1 MDGPLHNSVI
11 VCFGFQFKYHT
22 KIDDLID
29 RTLTN
34 MKVGLIGKLISVL
47 DSVLAKLTR
56 YDEGSVIGSILSF
69 TVRGPDLSLIVVP
82 ACYYLLLTAFDQLY

>member
-1 MDGPLHNSVI
+1 MCLNVAQINQVLSS
-11 VCFGFQFKYHT
+11 GFQFKYHT

-69 TVRGPDLSLIVVP
+69 TVRVP
-82 ACYYLLLTAFDQLY
+82 IET

>member
-1 MDGPLHNSVI
+1 M
-11 VCFGFQFKYHT
+11 
-22 KIDDLID
+22 ID

-69 TVRGPDLSLIVVP
+69 TVRIPIEI
-82 ACYYLLLTAFDQLY
+82 